1 MKSRAAKR
9 RHARKRKSPT
19 IYQKMTK
26 KKKIEG
32 KDNENI
38 EISETL
44 LTSPVIE
51 NNKSTKT

>member
-9 RHARKRKSPT
+9 RHAMKRKSPT
-19 IYQKMTK
+19 IYQKMRKTQ
-26 KKKIEG
+26 KIEG

-44 LTSPVIE
+44 LTSPVID

>member
-19 IYQKMTK
+19 IYQKMRKTQ
-26 KKKIEG
+26 KIEG